1 MIGRGKGGPML
12 RVAAYCRVSTD
23 REEQSNSFESQR
35 EFFREWIARNPEWE
49 LVEIFAD
56 EGISGTGT
64 KKRKEFNRMIAAAKA
79 GQIDLILTKEVSR
92 FARNTV
98 DTLQYTRDLRKIG
111 VYVYFLSD
119 NIHTKD
125 PSAELRLTIMASVA
139 QEESRKTS
147 ERVKWGQRRRM
158 EQGVVFGRDL
168 LGYRVKNG
176 KLEVHEDEAEIVRLI
191 FSKFL
196 NEGKGA
202 YVIAGEL
209 TAAKVP
215 TAPHMKGW
223 SGVNILRI
231 LKNEKYCGDLVQKKT
246 YTPDYLSHEKKY
258 NRGEEELVVLR
269 NHHEAIVSREIFM
282 RVQEELGQRAAL
294 KQKKARHSGVYPL
307 SGKVICGECGSVMV
321 ARSKPRGD
329 GSRYLAWR
337 CPKAM
342 GSQPQCG
349 LRRQIGNQILV
360 NQIGTD
366 MSDVEKVI
374 VWGEKC
380 LDVYRKS

>member
-1 MIGRGKGGPML
+1 
-12 RVAAYCRVSTD
+12 VSTD
-23 REEQSNSFESQR
+23 REEQANSFESQQCY
-35 EFFREWIARNPEWE
+35 FRAWIERNPEWE
-49 LVEIFAD
+49 LVSVFAD

-64 KKRKEFNRMIAAAKA
+64 KKRMEFNRMIEAAKA
-79 GQIDLILTKEVSR
+79 GKIDLILTKEVSR

-98 DTLQYTRDLRKIG
+98 DTLQFTRELRKMG
-111 VYVYFLSD
+111 VYVLFLND
-119 NIHTKD
+119 NIHTND
-125 PSAELRLTIMASVA
+125 PSAELRLAIMASVA

-147 ERVKWGQRRRM
+147 ERVKWGQKRRM

-168 LGYRVKNG
+168 LGYRVKDG
-176 KLEVHEDEAEIVRLI
+176 KLTVHEHEAEIVRLI
-191 FSKFL
+191 FSMFL

-215 TAPHMKGW
+215 TAPHMKDW

-258 NRGEEELVVLR
+258 NRGEEELVVIR
-269 NHHEAIVSREIFM
+269 DHHEAIVSREMFM
-282 RVQEELGQRAAL
+282 RVQEELMRRATL
-294 KQKKARHSGVYPL
+294 RQKKVRHSGAYSL
-307 SGKVICGECGSVMV
+307 SGKVICGECGSIMV
-321 ARSKPRGD
+321 ARSKPRKD

-342 GSQPQCG
+342 RSQPQCG
-349 LRRQIGNQILV
+349 QRRQIGNQILME
-360 NQIGTD
+360 QIG
-366 MSDVEKVI
+366 SDQTEVEEIEVFN
-374 VWGEKC
+374 GKC
-380 LDVYRKS
+380 VEIRRKG

>member
-1 MIGRGKGGPML
+1 ML

-64 KKRKEFNRMIAAAKA
+64 KKRKEFNRMIAAAKE
-79 GQIDLILTKEVSR
+79 GKVDLILTKEVSR

-98 DTLQYTRDLRKIG
+98 DTLQFTRELRKIG
-111 VYVYFLSD
+111 VHVLFLND
-119 NIHTKD
+119 NIHTQD

-176 KLEVHEDEAEIVRLI
+176 KLTVHEDEAEIVRLI
-191 FSKFL
+191 FSMFL

-209 TAAKVP
+209 TAAGVP

-223 SGVNILRI
+223 SGVNVLRI

-269 NHHEAIVSREIFM
+269 DHHESIVCREVFAK
-282 RVQEELGQRAAL
+282 VQEELKHRASL
-294 KQKKARHSGVYPL
+294 KQKNARYSGTYLL

-321 ARSKPRGD
+321 ARSKPRKD

-342 GSQPQCG
+342 RSQSYCG
-349 LRRQIGNQILV
+349 QHRQIGNRKLMEQSGLDQ
-360 NQIGTD
+360 N
-366 MSDVEKVI
+366 DVEKIMVLD
-374 VWGEKC
+374 GEC
-380 LDVYRKS
+380 VELRRKS

>member
-1 MIGRGKGGPML
+1 ML

-64 KKRKEFNRMIAAAKA
+64 RKRKEFNRMIAAAKE
-79 GQIDLILTKEVSR
+79 GKIDLILTKEVSR

-98 DTLQYTRDLRKIG
+98 DTLQFTRELRKIG
-111 VYVYFLSD
+111 VHVLFLND
-119 NIHTKD
+119 NIHTQD

-147 ERVKWGQRRRM
+147 ERVKWGQKRRM

-176 KLEVHEDEAEIVRLI
+176 KLTVHEDEAEIVRLI
-191 FSKFL
+191 FSMFL

-209 TAAKVP
+209 AATGVP

-258 NRGEEELVVLR
+258 NRGEEELVELR
-269 NHHEAIVSREIFM
+269 DHHEAIVSRETFEKA
-282 RVQEELGQRAAL
+282 QEELRRRTAL
-294 KQKKARHSGVYPL
+294 KQKKARHSGTYPL

-321 ARSKPRGD
+321 ARSKPRRD

-342 GSQPQCG
+342 CSQPQCG
-349 LRRQIGNQILV
+349 RRRQIGNQILMD
-360 NQIGTD
+360 QIGTD

-374 VWGEKC
+374 VWGERC
-380 LDVYRKS
+380 LDVHRKG

>member
-1 MIGRGKGGPML
+1 M
-12 RVAAYCRVSTD
+12 
-23 REEQSNSFESQR
+23 
-35 EFFREWIARNPEWE
+35 
-49 LVEIFAD
+49 
-56 EGISGTGT
+56 
-64 KKRKEFNRMIAAAKA
+64 
-79 GQIDLILTKEVSR
+79 
-92 FARNTV
+92 
-98 DTLQYTRDLRKIG
+98 
-111 VYVYFLSD
+111 
-119 NIHTKD
+119 
-125 PSAELRLTIMASVA
+125 
-139 QEESRKTS
+139 
-147 ERVKWGQRRRM
+147 
-158 EQGVVFGRDL
+158 VFGRDL

-209 TAAKVP
+209 TAAKIP

-269 NHHEAIVSREIFM
+269 DHHEAIVSREIFM